1 MKKLVNILYSTLLYL
16 YAVVLCTLFLVIS
29 AVALV
34 VCYPFDKRRTVV
46 HICSRILVRCFMVLP
61 PCWSHSVVGWERLDP
76 KKPYVIVMNHNTVF
90 DIVSLYFLRL
100 EYRWVS
106 KIEVVKAPYFGQFLY
121 LHGDI
126 LINRGRAAQALE
138 QLREEGKMWID
149 RGVSIAIFP
158 EGTRSKTGELGRFN
172 PGAFDLAKRNEVE
185 VLPIVLHGTRT
196 VFRPKSLLWSW
207 RNHITLEI
215 LDPIS
220 VERLQNEPLRE
231 LADATREEMVA
242 VYKRLDGVKA

>member
-1 MKKLVNILYSTLLYL
+1 MKILYSIVLYL
-16 YAVVLCTLFLVIS
+16 VAFVLCTLFLLLS
-29 AVALV
+29 AVAFV

-46 HICSRILVRCFMVLP
+46 HLCSRILVRSFMVLP
-61 PCWSHSVVGWERLDP
+61 PCWSHRVVGWEKVDP
-76 KKPYVIVMNHNTVF
+76 KKPYVIVMNHNTLF
-90 DIVSLYFLRL
+90 DIVVLYFLRL

-106 KIEVVKAPYFGQFLY
+106 KIEVVKAPYFGQFLF

-126 LINRGRAAQALE
+126 LINRGRATQALE
-138 QLREEGKMWID
+138 QLREEGKMWLE

-158 EGTRSKTGELGRFN
+158 EGTRSKTGQMGRFN

-196 VFRPKSLLWSW
+196 VMRPKSWQWSW
-207 RNHITLEI
+207 RNRVTLEI

-242 VYKRLDGVKA
+242 IYERLEAQR